1 MKIIFSIVRPANK
14 NVYYRITFIGVEF
27 INSFQVMA
35 LNFVILN
42 LQFQLIH
49 HKK

>member
-1 MKIIFSIVRPANK
+1 MEVHFSMVRPTNK
-14 NVYYRITFIGVEF
+14 YVYYRITFIGVEF